1 MSERSDATLE
11 VVTNQSRN
19 EQVAWG
25 SSHEPQE
32 SMVPRDTANKCGLR
46 FGGVEPPS
54 SGPPHISHF
63 FDECTL
69 P

>member
-1 MSERSDATLE
+1 MEA
-11 VVTNQSRN
+11 VTNQSRN
-19 EQVAWG
+19 KQVAWG

-32 SMVPRDTANKCGLR
+32 SMVPRDTADKRGLR
-46 FGGVEPPS
+46 SGGVEPS
-54 SGPPHISHF
+54 SSRPPHISHL